1 MPVKKFLA
9 RRSELRTSQ
18 NGQTGEKG
26 DPRRRSNRN
35 AMMRITIMLKFV
47 KISNNSLLPEYQE
60 GDYVL
65 IVKIPLFLESVR
77 RGDVVVFRHP
87 LYGMMIK
94 KVSRV
99 AEDGKEI
106 YVVGT
111 HENSVDSRQF
121 GAVRN
126 DALIGKV
133 IWHIARPF
141 RELFHSSDRGFTRRP

>member
-1 MPVKKFLA
+1 MF
-9 RRSELRTSQ
+9 
-18 NGQTGEKG
+18 
-26 DPRRRSNRN
+26 
-35 AMMRITIMLKFV
+35 KFV
-47 KISNNSLLPEYQE
+47 KISNNSLLPKYQE

-65 IVKIPLFLESVR
+65 IVKIPLFLNSVR

-99 AEDGKEI
+99 AGDGKEI

-121 GAVRN
+121 GAVRK

-133 IWHIARPF
+133 IWHIGKPF
-141 RELFHSSDRGFTRRP
+141 R

>member
-1 MPVKKFLA
+1 MF
-9 RRSELRTSQ
+9 
-18 NGQTGEKG
+18 
-26 DPRRRSNRN
+26 
-35 AMMRITIMLKFV
+35 KFV

-65 IVKIPLFLESVR
+65 IVKIPLFLDSVR

-99 AEDGKEI
+99 AGDGKEI

-121 GAVRN
+121 GVVRK

-133 IWHIARPF
+133 IWHIGKPF
-141 RELFHSSDRGFTRRP
+141 R

>member
-1 MPVKKFLA
+1 
-9 RRSELRTSQ
+9 
-18 NGQTGEKG
+18 
-26 DPRRRSNRN
+26 
-35 AMMRITIMLKFV
+35 MLKFV
-47 KISNNSLLPEYQE
+47 KISDNSLSPDYQE
-60 GDYVL
+60 RDYVL
-65 IVKIPLFLESVR
+65 ITKFPFFLGSLR

-99 AEDGKEI
+99 AGDGKEI

-121 GAVRN
+121 GAVRK

-133 IWHIARPF
+133 IWHIGKPSR
-141 RELFHSSDRGFTRRP
+141 